1 MREIAV
7 VASASIAEPQAAR
20 DEVELI
26 AAVVTQALAESGVT
40 RDKVGFVCSGSADLL
55 IGRPFSFV
63 QGLDGI
69 AAWPPI
75 RESHVEMDGA
85 WALYE
90 AWCRLQLGDIDAALV
105 YAFGRPSAGNFSD
118 VSVLQMDPYT
128 ATALWPDSDSLAS
141 LQANLMLSDEALA
154 RQRQHDPQ
162 NVGNTASTPHPI
174 FDGAAAVVLAAGD
187 LAREVCPR
195 PAWIAGLDHRVEAH
209 ALGAR
214 DLSRSVSTRQAA
226 SNALH
231 ETQPFATAHI
241 WASHSHCVQLISDAF
256 NAAGCNTQARFEA
269 GPFIPMVTGLA
280 NIGRAADDVQSGT
293 CSASVAHASSGA
305 LQQHNLV
312 CLLESRS

>member
-7 VASASIAEPQAAR
+7 IASASIAEPQAER

-26 AAVVTQALAESGVT
+26 SAVASRALKDSGVP
-40 RDKVGFVCSGSADLL
+40 REKIGFVCSGSADLL

-90 AWCRLQLGDIDAALV
+90 AWCRLQLGDVDAALI
-105 YAFGRPSAGNFSD
+105 YAFGRPSAGSFSD
-118 VSVLQMDPYT
+118 VSVLQLDPYT

-141 LQANLMLSDEALA
+141 LQANLMMSDEAIAA
-154 RQRQHDPQ
+154 RENVADP
-162 NVGNTASTPHPI
+162 ASTPFAI
-174 FDGAAAVVLAAGD
+174 FDGAAAVVLAADD
-187 LAREVCPR
+187 LARRLCAR

-214 DLSRSVSTRQAA
+214 DLSRSTSTQQAA
-226 SNALH
+226 RGASVDTLDI
-231 ETQPFATAHI
+231 TTAHI
-241 WASHSHCVQLISDAF
+241 WASHSHGESLVANALH
-256 NAAGCNTQARFEA
+256 AAGCGREA
-269 GPFIPMVTGLA
+269 KLKTGAFTPMVTGLA
-280 NIGRAADDVQSGT
+280 NIGRAAQDVISGRT
-293 CSASVAHASSGA
+293 DASLAHASSGA
-305 LQQHNLV
+305 LMQHNLV
-312 CLLESRS
+312 CCVQARP